1 MMNKLNYY
9 LCILKLDKTGAHF
22 YSPFLTT
29 REEGADAVRVSYSS
43 DKMRDDIP
51 AGVFLYPVDDYENCP
66 KSAYCQLTGAIVKG
80 QPMFLT
86 EDQYADDKLWVAPT
100 TKPAKTAS
108 KSK

>member
-1 MMNKLNYY
+1 MKRLDYF

-29 REEGADAVRVSYSS
+29 REEGVDAVRVSYSS
-43 DKMRDDIP
+43 SKMRDDIP
-51 AGVFLYPVDDYENCP
+51 EGVFLYPTDEFEHCP
-66 KSAYCQLTGAIVKG
+66 KSAYCQLTGDIVKG

-86 EDQYADDKLWVAPT
+86 EDQYADDKFWPVPAS
-100 TKPAKTAS
+100 KPAKTAS

>member
-1 MMNKLNYY
+1 MKRLDYF

-51 AGVFLYPVDDYENCP
+51 QGVFLYPTDDYENCP
-66 KSAYCQLTGAIVKG
+66 KSAYCQLTGDVVKG

-86 EDQYADDKLWVAPT
+86 EDQYADDKFWPVPT
-100 TKPAKTAS
+100 KKDAKATVAS
-108 KSK
+108 K

>member
-1 MMNKLNYY
+1 MNKLNYF
-9 LCILKLDKTGAHF
+9 LCVLKLDKTGAHF

-51 AGVFLYPVDDYENCP
+51 SGVFLYPVDDYENCP
-66 KSAYCQLTGAIVKG
+66 KSSYCQLTGDVVKG

-86 EDQYADDKLWVAPT
+86 EDQYADAKLWVEPSKEDAT
-100 TKPAKTAS
+100 ADSKTK
-108 KSK
+108 

>member
-1 MMNKLNYY
+1 MNKTNYF

-22 YSPFLTT
+22 YSPFLTI
-29 REEGADAVRVSYSS
+29 REEGEDATRVCYSS

-51 AGVFLYPVDDYENCP
+51 TGTFLYPLDDYENCP
-66 KSAYCQLTGAIVKG
+66 KSAYCQLTGDIVKG

-86 EDQYADDKLWVAPT
+86 EDQYANDKLWAIPS
-100 TKPAKTAS
+100 KKDAKTTS

>member
-1 MMNKLNYY
+1 MKRLDYF

-51 AGVFLYPVDDYENCP
+51 QGVFLYPTDDYENCP
-66 KSAYCQLTGAIVKG
+66 KSAYCQLTGDVVKG

-86 EDQYADDKLWVAPT
+86 EDQFANDKLWTVPS
-100 TKPAKTAS
+100 KKAS
-108 KSK
+108 KAIEASK